1 MTSSDHLRRLH
12 FINALFAGLTGHDLY
27 LAQQIQAAIT
37 TSLSEA
43 SGRPAKPPPPDG
55 DPAGPGRVE
64 GAEPSDPTFA
74 AAAARLLERLC
85 DGRQDH
91 GFFHWDAAESAAAAT
106 PLFAR
111 EHILAGLRRLAR
123 YRESTLLVTN
133 LRPAHCPPRRRWT
146 SRRQREYRES
156 LALIRDLAAARS
168 RRSASVNLLFL

>member
-12 FINALFAGLTGHDLY
+12 FVNALFAGLTGHDLY

-37 TSLSEA
+37 TSLAEA
-43 SGRPAKPPPPDG
+43 ENRPPPGGEP
-55 DPAGPGRVE
+55 
-64 GAEPSDPTFA
+64 AEPSDPAFA

-91 GFFHWDAAESAAAAT
+91 GFFHWDAAESTAAAT

-111 EHILAGLRRLAR
+111 EHVLAGLRRLAR

-146 SRRQREYRES
+146 GRRQREYRES